1 MITLLPSFRRSRR
14 KWCIPICSEGD
25 CVTLIVGLNLG
36 DYALLGADTRV
47 TCRHQNGDQY
57 FEDDADKIYRFSLGV
72 IAGAGLQS
80 LVESAKDLV
89 DGAAIAHIDHLAEII
104 EQERTR
110 VLDGIAESDV
120 REGIAH
126 TQWMFTYLAAQNAN
140 RPQLATTGGGANQ
153 HWTAVPLNRAW
164 LLSPAGTTPEQLQEW
179 ADFLQENMR
188 PVQEGED
195 LNANMAHHREV
206 IGRLMRMVSQ
216 VNEGVSATFRVGIHA
231 VPNRVGISNLYR
243 HDGIRL
249 VEC

>member
-1 MITLLPSFRRSRR
+1 
-14 KWCIPICSEGD
+14 
-25 CVTLIVGLNLG
+25 VTLIVGLNLG

-47 TCRHQNGDQY
+47 TCRHQNGAQY
-57 FEDDADKIYRFSLGV
+57 FEDDADKIYRFSLGL

-89 DGAAIAHIDHLAEII
+89 DEAAIAHIDQLAQII

-110 VLDGIAESDV
+110 VLDGIAEREV

-140 RPQLATTGGGANQ
+140 RPQLAMTGGRASQ
-153 HWTAVPLNRAW
+153 HWTALPVDRAW
-164 LLSPAGTTPEQLQEW
+164 LLSPAGTTAEQLQGW
-179 ADFLQENMR
+179 ADFLHENMR
-188 PVQEGED
+188 PLQEGDD
-195 LNANMAHHREV
+195 LNDNMAHHREV
-206 IGRLMRMVSQ
+206 IGRLMRTVSQ
-216 VNEGVSATFRVGIHA
+216 VNEGVSDTFRVGIHA
-231 VPNRVGISNLYR
+231 LPNRVGISNLYR